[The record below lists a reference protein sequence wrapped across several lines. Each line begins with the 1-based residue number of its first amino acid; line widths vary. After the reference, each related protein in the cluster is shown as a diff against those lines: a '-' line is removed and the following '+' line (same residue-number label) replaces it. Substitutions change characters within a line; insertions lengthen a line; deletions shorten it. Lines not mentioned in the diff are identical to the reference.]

1 MKIERFE
8 DIESWKAGRELT
20 KAVYKLTSKASFSKD
35 FGLKDQIQRAS
46 VSITANIAEG
56 FDSKSNKAFIN
67 FLNYSFRSASEIQS
81 LIYAALDQDYISK
94 DEFNKVYDKCTE
106 VKKLI
111 GGFIRYLKN
120 NTNRLTI

>member
-20 KAVYKLTSKASFSKD
+20 KVIYNLTGKTSFNKD

-120 NTNRLTI
+120 NTNR

>member
-20 KAVYKLTSKASFSKD
+20 KIIYKITSKQAFSKD

-81 LIYAALDQDYISK
+81 LLYAALDQDYISK
-94 DEFNKVYDKCTE
+94 DEFNNAYDKCTE
-106 VKKLI
+106 VKNLI
-111 GGFIRYLKN
+111 GGFIRYLIN
-120 NTNRLTI
+120 NTKR

>member
-1 MKIERFE
+1 MKIEKFE
-8 DIESWKAGRELT
+8 DIESWKVGRELT
-20 KAVYKLTSKASFSKD
+20 KIVYKLTSKSSFSKD

-81 LIYAALDQDYISK
+81 LLYAALDQDYINK

-120 NTNRLTI
+120 NTNR

>member
-1 MKIERFE
+1 MKIQRFE
-8 DIESWKAGRELT
+8 DIESWRAGRELT
-20 KAVYKLTSKASFSKD
+20 KVIYSLTSKSEFSKD

-56 FDSKSNKAFIN
+56 FDSKSNKAFTN

-81 LIYAALDQDYISK
+81 LLYAALDQNYINN
-94 DEFNKVYDKCTE
+94 DEFNKAYENCTE

-111 GGFIRYLKN
+111 GGFVRYLKN
-120 NTNRLTI
+120 SPKP

>member
-1 MKIERFE
+1 MKIEKFE

-20 KAVYKLTSKASFSKD
+20 KIIYKLTRKQTFSKD

-67 FLNYSFRSASEIQS
+67 FLNYSFRSASEVQS
-81 LIYAALDQDYISK
+81 LLYAAMDLEYVNKS
-94 DEFNKVYDKCTE
+94 EFEFAYKKCIE

-111 GGFIRYLKN
+111 GGFIRYLNK
-120 NTNRLTI
+120 TKKL

>member
-8 DIESWKAGRELT
+8 DIESWKAARELT
-20 KAVYKLTSKASFSKD
+20 KVIYSLTSKTSFNKD

-46 VSITANIAEG
+46 LSITANIAEG

-81 LIYAALDQDYISK
+81 LLYAAYDLHYINEA
-94 DEFNKVYDKCTE
+94 EFELTYEQCTK

-111 GGFIRYLKN
+111 GGFIRYLNQSSKK
-120 NTNRLTI
+120 

>member
-20 KAVYKLTSKASFSKD
+20 KVIYNLTGKTSFHMD

-81 LIYAALDQDYISK
+81 LLYAAFDLHYINK
-94 DEFNKVYDKCTE
+94 DEFELTYDQCTK

-111 GGFIRYLKN
+111 GGFIRYLNQNAKA
-120 NTNRLTI
+120 